1 MKILSICLIS
11 ISIGMSLGLI
21 GAGGSILTIPAL
33 VYILKIEPLTSSV
46 YSMFIVGTSSLV
58 GGIKS
63 FSKNLVDF
71 RIVTLFGLP
80 SLVGVLI
87 ARNLIYPSIPVQ
99 LHILNNNI
107 ISKSG
112 LFMFCISVIMFY
124 VGVKM
129 LIKSERDQIR
139 EKIKDSKSLLLPLQG
154 LFIGTLTAL
163 LGIGGGFLIVPA
175 LFFWTNLTIK
185 KAVGTTLVIIAMN
198 ALVSFLI
205 SYSKMVL
212 NWPFLLLFSAG
223 SIVGMF
229 LGIRIREI
237 ITGIHLTKIFG
248 WLVLGISLFIAYK
261 EFL

>member
-1 MKILSICLIS
+1 MILLTTCLIS

-33 VYILKIEPLTSSV
+33 VYILKIDPLTSSV
-46 YSMFIVGTSSLV
+46 YSMFIVGTSSLI

-63 FSKNLVDF
+63 FSRNLVDF

-87 ARNLIYPSIPVQ
+87 ARNIIYPSIPAQ
-99 LHILNNNI
+99 LHPINNVSV
-107 ISKSG
+107 SKSVV
-112 LFMFCISVIMFY
+112 FMFCIAVIMFY

-129 LIKSERDQIR
+129 LIKSGKEQIH
-139 EKIKDSKSLLLPLQG
+139 EKSNNSKSLFLPIQG

-175 LFFWTNLTIK
+175 LFFWTNLPMK
-185 KAVGTTLVIIAMN
+185 KTVGTTLVIIAMN
-198 ALVSFLI
+198 ALVSFLN
-205 SYSKMVL
+205 SYSKTII
-212 NWPFLLLFSAG
+212 NWQFLLLFSAG
-223 SIVGMF
+223 SVIGMF
-229 LGIRIREI
+229 LGIKTREV
-237 ITGIHLTKIFG
+237 ITGIQLTKLFG
-248 WLVLGISLFIAYK
+248 WLVLGISIFIACK

>member
-1 MKILSICLIS
+1 MKILEICVIS

-33 VYILKIEPLTSSV
+33 VYILKIDPLTSSV

-71 RIVTLFGLP
+71 RIVTLFGFP

-87 ARNLIYPSIPVQ
+87 ARNIIYPSIPAQ
-99 LHILNNNI
+99 LHPINNFTV
-107 ISKSG
+107 SKSG

-124 VGVKM
+124 VGLKM
-129 LIKSERDQIR
+129 LIKSEKDQIH
-139 EKIKDSKSLLLPLQG
+139 EKFKDSKSLLLPLQG

-175 LFFWTNLTIK
+175 LFFWTNLPMK
-185 KAVGTTLVIIAMN
+185 KTVGTTLVIIAIN
-198 ALVSFLI
+198 ALVSFLN
-205 SYSKMVL
+205 SYSKTIL
-212 NWPFLLLFSAG
+212 NWHFLLLFSAG
-223 SIVGMF
+223 SMIGMF
-229 LGIRIREI
+229 LGIKTREV
-237 ITGIHLTKIFG
+237 ITGIHLTKMFG
-248 WLVLGISLFIAYK
+248 WLVLGISLFIVYK
-261 EFL
+261 EFF

>member
-1 MKILSICLIS
+1 MIS

-33 VYILKIEPLTSSV
+33 VYILKIDPLTSSV

-71 RIVTLFGLP
+71 KIVTLFGIP

-87 ARNLIYPSIPVQ
+87 ARNIIYPSIPAQ
-99 LHILNNNI
+99 LQLINNFTV
-107 ISKSG
+107 SKSA
-112 LFMFCISVIMFY
+112 LFMFCIFVIMFY
-124 VGVKM
+124 VGIKM
-129 LIKSERDQIR
+129 LIKSKKDSTP
-139 EKIKDSKSLLLPLQG
+139 EKSKDSKSILLPVQG

-175 LFFWTNLTIK
+175 LFFWTNLSIK
-185 KAVGTTLVIIAMN
+185 KTIGTTLLIIAIN
-198 ALVSFLI
+198 ALVSFLV
-205 SYSKMVL
+205 SYSKTIL
-212 NWPFLLLFSAG
+212 NWQFLLLFSAG
-223 SIVGMF
+223 SMIGMF
-229 LGIRIREI
+229 LGIKTRDS

-248 WLVLGISLFIAYK
+248 WLVLSISLFIAYK
-261 EFL
+261 EFSG